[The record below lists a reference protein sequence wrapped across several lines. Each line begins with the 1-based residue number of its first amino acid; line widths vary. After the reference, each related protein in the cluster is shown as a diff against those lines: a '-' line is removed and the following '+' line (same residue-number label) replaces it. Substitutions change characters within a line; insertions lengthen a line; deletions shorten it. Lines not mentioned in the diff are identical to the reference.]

1 MDTIITV
8 FIDNDN
14 FSDKIYKMES
24 LVIIEESISQQ
35 YDELTDFLDFIETT
49 GNRYNI
55 RVKH

>member
-35 YDELTDFLDFIETT
+35 YDELSDFLDFIETT

>member
-24 LVIIEESISQQ
+24 LVIIEESISKQ
-35 YDELTDFLDFIETT
+35 YDELSDFLDFIETT